1 MIRSTSEPV
10 DHSKLRARG
19 NIGEDAVC
27 SFLVRHG
34 YEIADRNFT
43 VKGGEIDIIAKKNAT
58 LCFVE
63 VKTRG
68 EAPLAEGEEA
78 VTPAK
83 RRHIIM
89 AAQRY
94 LDITEG
100 EYDCRFDV
108 AVVTLKENT
117 VSHLKYYVKAFDASK

>member
-1 MIRSTSEPV
+1 MTRRTSEAV
-10 DHSKLRARG
+10 DHSTLRARG

-27 SFLVRHG
+27 SFLERHG
-34 YEIADRNFT
+34 YEIKDRNFT
-43 VKGGEIDIIAKKNAT
+43 VRGGEIDIIALKNDT

-68 EAPLAEGEEA
+68 EAPLSEGEEA

-89 AAQRY
+89 TAQRY
-94 LDITEG
+94 LDTIG
-100 EYDCRFDV
+100 GYYFCRFDV